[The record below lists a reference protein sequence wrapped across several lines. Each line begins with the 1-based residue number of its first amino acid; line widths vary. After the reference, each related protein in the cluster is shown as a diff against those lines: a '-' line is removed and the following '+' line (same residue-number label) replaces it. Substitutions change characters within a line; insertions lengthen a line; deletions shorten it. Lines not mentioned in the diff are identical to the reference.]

1 MAPLRVSLPALLL
14 GLTAAGCS
22 LEQGGLFDRVANI
35 ASPYSAPVRQG
46 NWIDPE
52 AVAQLRPGM
61 SKEEVRLLL
70 GSPLLVDPFR
80 PNRWDY
86 LYRFDDKTGR
96 VDERRLTLFF
106 EAGRLARI
114 EGNLVAPAAAQ

>member
-1 MAPLRVSLPALLL
+1 MALLRVPLSVLLVA
-14 GLTAAGCS
+14 LTAAGCS
-22 LEQGGLFDRVANI
+22 LEPGGVFDRVAGI

-46 NWIDPE
+46 NWIEPE
-52 AVAQLRPGM
+52 AVAQVRPGM
-61 SKEEVRLLL
+61 TQEEVRLLL
-70 GSPLLVDPFR
+70 GSPLLVDPFH

-86 LYRFDDKTGR
+86 LYRFDNKAGR

-114 EGNLVAPAAAQ
+114 EGNLEALAATQ